1 MFALDAIE
9 ATTQLHDDAKKIARK
24 SVEEII
30 GKDFGIYSGKKRK
43 WAKLLFNASQAPWV
57 KSETWHPEQRAETTS
72 DGGYLLVVPYSDPRE
87 LLLEIMR
94 FGPDVEVIEP
104 LELRREVASR
114 LTAAAHIY
122 DRTNAK

>member
-1 MFALDAIE
+1 MFALDAVE
-9 ATTQLHDDAKKIARK
+9 AATQLQVDAKKVAKK
-24 SVEEII
+24 SVDEII
-30 GKDFGIYSGKKRK
+30 GHDFGIYSGKNRK

-57 KSETWHPEQRAETTS
+57 KPETWHPEQIVETTS

-114 LTAAAHIY
+114 LTAAAQIY
-122 DRTNAK
+122 DKTNAK